1 MFSFGSVHKKY
12 ANRIQEEK
20 NQEKQKTITTEYFR
34 KKIDGKKIPYN
45 ASHSHPLLID
55 LNSKLKAL
63 KELIKPNLH
72 SIVDE
77 GYAKALNEAF
87 EKKPELKPVEPQPQ
101 FFQAPP
107 VNIIPPEPLVTS
119 NGLPIS
125 AEAWEKLQS
134 VGNRFE
140 IPEQALRDLALY
152 LSKRDIRFVIDDSLS
167 MVKEDEVNRSGK
179 PCTRWQAL
187 AERVGIAAEIASC
200 LDPDG
205 LNLYFLNTEPK
216 IVRNLM
222 TVYDVINEFSERTP
236 VGYTPLRI
244 AIESALN
251 DGEDKP
257 LLIEIATDGEPTDE
271 APPGFKPKPE
281 DIIQTIEGPCYID
294 REVSVRLER
303 VLNTRTPIGANKP
316 PKSDVCFGV
325 MLCNRGDEVA
335 WWNGVD
341 KRVDKLDVNG
351 CYQDEAKQVKSTTGK
366 HFSFGEY
373 LAKVLLGPVRAEY
386 DNQDESKPTFKMK

>member
-1 MFSFGSVHKKY
+1 MPIEFKKKK
-12 ANRIQEEK
+12 IKK
-20 NQEKQKTITTEYFR
+20 NKKQLQQNISE

-167 MVKEDEVNRSGK
+167 MVKED
-179 PCTRWQAL
+179 
-187 AERVGIAAEIASC
+187 
-200 LDPDG
+200 
-205 LNLYFLNTEPK
+205 
-216 IVRNLM
+216 
-222 TVYDVINEFSERTP
+222 
-236 VGYTPLRI
+236 
-244 AIESALN
+244 
-251 DGEDKP
+251 
-257 LLIEIATDGEPTDE
+257 
-271 APPGFKPKPE
+271 
-281 DIIQTIEGPCYID
+281 
-294 REVSVRLER
+294 
-303 VLNTRTPIGANKP
+303 
-316 PKSDVCFGV
+316 
-325 MLCNRGDEVA
+325 
-335 WWNGVD
+335 
-341 KRVDKLDVNG
+341 
-351 CYQDEAKQVKSTTGK
+351 
-366 HFSFGEY
+366 
-373 LAKVLLGPVRAEY
+373 
-386 DNQDESKPTFKMK
+386 